1 MDPNKNPFD
10 LFHSS
15 FCILGVRVVVQMHN
29 CEVHKCLCNLWWL
42 RQFWEFAGSIFE
54 DTHRGR
60 VCIRV
65 FIGVSV
71 RALWVSWV
79 VLCNL
84 KKKILWSDLPIW
96 YEFSTE
102 FSNQIA
108 NFSDSFTRSQRWMKI
123 KNQKGKNHPDACCT
137 GLIQRID
144 GIMANKEAIEHRNSR
159 WNKGVVITQCFLLHD
174 VASDTR

>member
-29 CEVHKCLCNLWWL
+29 CEVHTCLCNLWWL
-42 RQFWEFAGSIFE
+42 RQSWEFAGSIFK

-84 KKKILWSDLPIW
+84 KKKYIYYGQICQYDMNSVQSLATRLLILAIVSLDHKDEWKLRIKR
-96 YEFSTE
+96 E
-102 FSNQIA
+102 
-108 NFSDSFTRSQRWMKI
+108 KI
-123 KNQKGKNHPDACCT
+123 TLMLAVLD
-137 GLIQRID
+137 
-144 GIMANKEAIEHRNSR
+144 
-159 WNKGVVITQCFLLHD
+159 
-174 VASDTR
+174 